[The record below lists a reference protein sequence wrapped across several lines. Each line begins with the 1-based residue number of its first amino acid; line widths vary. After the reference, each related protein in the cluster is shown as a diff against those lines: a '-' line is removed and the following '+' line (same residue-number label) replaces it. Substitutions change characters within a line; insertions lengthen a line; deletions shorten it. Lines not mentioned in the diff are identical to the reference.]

1 MADTHKLQMM
11 ALDPTR
17 FGMQPHKFNGL
28 VTPPI
33 KIRPFSF
40 LHDER
45 THADIR
51 NGVVDVAVGGGGG
64 GGGGGGAM
72 TLSRHATNVQAKAQ
86 LASVAHARVLR
97 LSDAEGAFRGW
108 ESEPTQALVF
118 NTIER
123 FFLLGGDW
131 CCSSRVANEGRLY
144 PVDPPP
150 LVAPR

>member
-1 MADTHKLQMM
+1 MA
-11 ALDPTR
+11 ALRAGRGGSGASGNALALRRGASNVEVLRVLDAP
-17 FGMQPHKFNGL
+17 
-28 VTPPI
+28 
-33 KIRPFSF
+33 
-40 LHDER
+40 
-45 THADIR
+45 
-51 NGVVDVAVGGGGG
+51 AVR
-64 GGGGGGAM
+64 GAR
-72 TLSRHATNVQAKAQ
+72 L
-86 LASVAHARVLR
+86 LR

-108 ESEPTQALVF
+108 ESDPTQALVF

>member
-1 MADTHKLQMM
+1 M
-11 ALDPTR
+11 R
-17 FGMQPHKFNGL
+17 
-28 VTPPI
+28 
-33 KIRPFSF
+33 
-40 LHDER
+40 DER
-45 THADIR
+45 VNERRGCEQLPTVLAAERVDRR
-51 NGVVDVAVGGGGG
+51 NRLTAREERGLDAPAVR
-64 GGGGGGAM
+64 GAR
-72 TLSRHATNVQAKAQ
+72 L
-86 LASVAHARVLR
+86 LR

-108 ESEPTQALVF
+108 ESDPTQALVF